1 MSLHWLH
8 ENLRIGRARLPEV
21 RAFVPNYELTT
32 PASLADALAL
42 LKSEPGVWKP
52 FAGGTDLMVL
62 LEAGKL
68 DHRNYV
74 NIWGLHELRGIE
86 VNDTHVTIGALTT
99 YTEVQ
104 ANPILRREF
113 PMLCQAASET
123 GGLAIQNRGTLG
135 GNIVNASP
143 AADSPPALLA
153 YDAEI
158 ELVSTR
164 GSRWLSYQGFH
175 TGYKQMHIEPDEL
188 LARIRMPRNTADM
201 THYYRKVGTRKA
213 QAISKVCFAAVGRI
227 DDAQIAETR
236 MAVGSVAPIVVRCV
250 QTENLLRGRKI
261 DDETLRTACD
271 SLAREISPIDDIR
284 STAKYRLQVVKNLLV
299 DFLTG
304 LQN

>member
-1 MSLHWLH
+1 
-8 ENLRIGRARLPEV
+8 LPEV
-21 RAFVPNYELTT
+21 RAFVPNYQLTT

-42 LKSEPGVWKP
+42 LNNEPGVWKP

-74 NIWGLHELRGIE
+74 NIWGLRELRGIE
-86 VNDTHVTIGALTT
+86 VNDSHVTLGALTT

-104 ANPILRREF
+104 ANPVLRSEF

-158 ELVSTR
+158 ELVSAR
-164 GSRWLSYQGFH
+164 GSRRLAYQGFH
-175 TGYKQMHIEPDEL
+175 TGYKQMHIAPDEL
-188 LARIRMPRNTADM
+188 LVRIRMPRNTADM

-227 DDAQIAETR
+227 DNAQIVETR
-236 MAVGSVAPIVVRCV
+236 MAVGSVAPVVLRCV

-261 DDETLRTACD
+261 DDETIRIASD

-284 STAKYRLQVVKNLLV
+284 STAKYRLQVAKNLLV